1 MRQAAVFS
9 GGCALF
15 VLAAAVCSECGVDA
29 ETELLAY
36 CQKVKDVFE
45 KNEQSK
51 VKDIDKYLV

>member
-1 MRQAAVFS
+1 MRQAA
-9 GGCALF
+9 